1 MNLVKEG
8 SSMAKY
14 DEKLIE
20 ELRNIVYGK
29 EKSLEMECINGMD
42 SEDDFSELRRLLEK
56 RVNEL
61 FGPVDENE
69 EGGGNTSG

>member
-1 MNLVKEG
+1 
-8 SSMAKY
+8 MAKY
-14 DEKLIE
+14 DKKLIE

-29 EKSLEMECINGMD
+29 EESFEMECINGMD

-61 FGPVDENE
+61 FGLIEENE